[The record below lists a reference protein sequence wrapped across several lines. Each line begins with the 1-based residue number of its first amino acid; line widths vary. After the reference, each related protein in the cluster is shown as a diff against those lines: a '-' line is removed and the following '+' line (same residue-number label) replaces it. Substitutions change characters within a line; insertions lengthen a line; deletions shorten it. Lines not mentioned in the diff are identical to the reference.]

1 MSRSNE
7 FGYITDS
14 PTHSGGNNTGVF
26 LANDIVDLLADNKW
40 SLQEAPALN
49 LIQHQTASSVTSI
62 DFSSIQGSTY
72 DYHYLTW
79 TDIDTGI
86 RDNSNYWNI
95 RFKVGGTNQTS
106 NYSYMGQALTWGSN
120 SGQSYKDRNFYKSTG
135 ASLIR
140 VGHVNRGYGDNDSS
154 VDSSCNGWALISF
167 ANDSN
172 KWTSIQTQ
180 AIGQS
185 YATGS
190 SPFRGVGFYMSNS
203 AVDGFN
209 IYMSGYTFSGEL
221 ALYGITS

>member
-1 MSRSNE
+1 MPLGAAR
-7 FGYITDS
+7 FG
-14 PTHSGGNNTGVF
+14 
-26 LANDIVDLLADNKW
+26 
-40 SLQEAPALN
+40 LQALESESPALN
-49 LIQHQTASSVTSI
+49 LIQHQTASSDTSI
-62 DFSSIQGSTY
+62 DFTSIQGSTY

-140 VGHVNRGYGDNDSS
+140 LGQVNRGYGDNNSS
-154 VDSSCNGWALISF
+154 IDSSCNGWALISF
-167 ANDSN
+167 ANDS
-172 KWTSIQTQ
+172 Q

-185 YATGS
+185 YAAGS
-190 SPFRGVGFYMSNS
+190 SPFRGVAFHMSNS
-203 AVDGFN
+203 SVDGFN